1 MALNSRYLYITL
13 YFCVVLFLLEFKRLV
28 TLLRDLVPKLYLG
41 HVHGTYCLW
50 QTILTYLMKVIILT
64 NISTLLYEL

>member
-1 MALNSRYLYITL
+1 MALSSRYLYITL

-28 TLLRDLVPKLYLG
+28 TLLRDLIPKLYLG
-41 HVHGTYCLW
+41 HVHGMYCLW

-64 NISTLLYEL
+64 NISTLLCEL